1 MSYSLDFRK
10 RVMAI
15 KSEKNLTFEKTSKR
29 FGIGIRTLFRW
40 QKRLEPIKTRNKPAT
55 KINME
60 RLREDVKKEPDAY
73 LSERAERLGV
83 SVTGIFYA
91 LRRLNISN
99 KKNSVSSKSRRSSQ
113 NKFSD
118 KNKGL

>member
-10 RVMAI
+10 RVM
-15 KSEKNLTFEKTSKR
+15 KLKQEKKLTFEKTSKR
-29 FGIGIRTLFRW
+29 FGIGMRTLFRW
-40 QKRLEPIKTRNKPAT
+40 HKRLEPMETRNKPAT
-55 KINME
+55 KVDME
-60 RLREDVKKEPDAY
+60 RLKQDVKKEPDAY
-73 LSERAERLGV
+73 LAERAERLGV

-99 KKNSVSSKSRRSSQ
+99 KKNSVSPKSQRNHP